1 MVSQVNLK
9 CDFGKG
15 VSEDI
20 YARYGESGRVV
31 NFDFVNSNIEGGVVD
46 VSNARFCLVKS
57 DGNFVIQDFD
67 NSVGLDLTSNM
78 CASSGVGSY
87 EVQVSV
93 DGVVVSGR
101 GSFIVSDRVWNDE
114 VVESVSEGN
123 GLVFPDD
130 FQEKL
135 ETGEGIKIEGNV
147 ISWDGT
153 VDWARWYKEM
163 KEWREA
169 SLIFGEAKF
178 ETVEEGLLK
187 ELVVGVESVQDLHG
201 YDYPWIGGAGKNLLP
216 MTVDRIKSA
225 NTSGTWNGNSYT
237 VNGVTFEVLTD
248 NDGNVIGIRVNGTAS
263 AITQF
268 LVVDNN
274 TIKNGNYILNGL
286 IGNGDASSYLLRIV
300 NSDTYSIIAQDEG
313 QGYSFSLSS
322 NTITWCDI
330 RIANGF
336 TASDLTFY
344 PMIRLATETDPTF
357 EPYTN
362 ICPISGW
369 NSVDVSLKDG
379 DGVSQREYSIA
390 LGQTVYGGVLDVVN
404 GKLRIEKV
412 SVIFDGSS
420 DEAWTMN
427 NNPSDNR
434 RFSVQLALQM
444 ESVANAYSITKAIS
458 NLFISSSANATWD
471 GGIGISQ
478 LPNGDSVRVTPIG
491 ITNVTSFKTWL
502 SNNNLQIVYPLAT
515 PITIQLP
522 PQEILSLEGEN
533 NISADSRDMLS
544 CVYSKIANYISARSV
559 FMDNGETVQKAVS
572 DLQ

>member
-31 NFDFVNSNIEGGVVD
+31 SFDFVNSNIDGGVVE

-78 CASSGVGSY
+78 CASPGIGSY

-101 GSFIVSDRVWNDE
+101 GSFIVSDRIWNDE

-130 FQEKL
+130 FQEKMVA
-135 ETGEGIKIEGNV
+135 GEGIKIEGNV

-153 VDWARWYKEM
+153 VDWTRWYKEM
-163 KEWREA
+163 KEWRDA

-216 MTVDRIKSA
+216 PDTKTVS
-225 NTSGTWNGNSYT
+225 TSGIIYT
-237 VNGVTFEVLTD
+237 VN
-248 NDGNVIGIRVNGTAS
+248 NDGEFKVNGTTRSLIYTSIYGTNTTSISNLYPLLSGLEGGDSIFFKTFGDTLPNGCEIGCQFNRADGS
-263 AITQF
+263 LYSPPSIPVDDIITIP
-268 LVVDNN
+268 N
-274 TIKNGNYILNGL
+274 
-286 IGNGDASSYLLRIV
+286 DAVYMFVFLRIPANV
-300 NSDTYSIIAQDEG
+300 TLNNIA
-313 QGYSFSLSS
+313 
-322 NTITWCDI
+322 IK
-330 RIANGF
+330 
-336 TASDLTFY
+336 
-344 PMIRLATETDPTF
+344 PMISKGTNKLPY

-369 NSVDVSLKDG
+369 NSVEVSLKDE

-390 LGQTVYGGVLDVVN
+390 LGQTVYGGVLDVVK
-404 GKLRIEKV
+404 GELRIEKA
-412 SVIFDGSS
+412 SVDLGSMI
-420 DEAWTMN
+420 WTRDYI
-427 NNPSDNR
+427 SNR
-434 RFSVQLALQM
+434 YRFGSGSISSIIKK
-444 ESVANAYSITKAIS
+444 ESSYTNGLLSSCFYVNDSPITNLLLNGTIAKFTNGWIYIVCNEYSNVDDFVANMTGQT
-458 NLFISSSANATWD
+458 L
-471 GGIGISQ
+471 
-478 LPNGDSVRVTPIG
+478 
-491 ITNVTSFKTWL
+491 
-502 SNNNLQIVYPLAT
+502 VYDIDN
-515 PITIQLP
+515 PITIQLT
-522 PQEILSLEGEN
+522 PQEVLALEGVN
-533 NISADSRDMLS
+533 NISADSGGVVS
-544 CVYSKIANYISARSV
+544 CVYSKIANYISARNV
-559 FMDNGETVQKAVS
+559 LMDNGETVQKAVS

>member
-31 NFDFVNSNIEGGVVD
+31 SFDFVNSNIDGGVVE

-78 CASSGVGSY
+78 CASSGIGSY

-101 GSFIVSDRVWNDE
+101 GSFIVSDRIWNDE

-123 GLVFPDD
+123 GLIFPDD

-135 ETGEGIKIEGNV
+135 IAGEGIKIEGNV

-169 SLIFGEAKF
+169 SVVDGVVEF

-201 YDYPWIGGAGKNLLP
+201 YDKPWIGGAGKNLLP
-216 MTVDRIKSA
+216 MTVEGIKSA
-225 NTSGTWNGNSYT
+225 NTSGAWNGNSYT
-237 VNGVTFEVLTD
+237 LNGVTFEILTD
-248 NDGNVIGIRVNGTAS
+248 SDGNVTGIRANGTAS
-263 AITQF
+263 
-268 LVVDNN
+268 
-274 TIKNGNYILNGL
+274 NGNSNFFLPKTIDLSTLCVLNGVE
-286 IGNGDASSYLLRIV
+286 NG
-300 NSDTYSIIAQDEG
+300 
-313 QGYSFSLSS
+313 SS
-322 NTITWCDI
+322 NTYYMRTNISGTYYTCFNGDVNLPISNSINDI
-330 RIANGF
+330 WIGVYNNATVSNVI
-336 TASDLTFY
+336 FY
-344 PMIRLATETDPTF
+344 PMIRLAAETDATF
-357 EPYTN
+357 APYTN

-369 NSVDVSLKDG
+369 DSVKVSLKDG
-379 DGVSQREYSIA
+379 DRVTQREYSIA
-390 LGQTVYGGVLDVVN
+390 LGQTVYGGVLDVVK
-404 GKLRIEKV
+404 GELRIEKV
-412 SVIFDGSS
+412 SVDLGSLEWARQYVNS
-420 DEAWTMN
+420 RYRYGSASISNNIKIESSYTNGLLSSCFYANDSPVTNISLNGTIAKYNNGWIYVICDEYSN
-427 NNPSDNR
+427 VND
-434 RFSVQLALQM
+434 F
-444 ESVANAYSITKAIS
+444 VANMTGQTLIYDI
-458 NLFISSSANATWD
+458 D
-471 GGIGISQ
+471 
-478 LPNGDSVRVTPIG
+478 
-491 ITNVTSFKTWL
+491 
-502 SNNNLQIVYPLAT
+502 T
-515 PITIQLP
+515 PITVQIT
-522 PQEILSLEGEN
+522 PQEILALEGVNE
-533 NISADSRDMLS
+533 ISADSGDVIS
-544 CVYSKIANYISARSV
+544 CVYSKIVKYISARSV
-559 FMDNGETVQKAVS
+559 FMDNGKTVQKAVS